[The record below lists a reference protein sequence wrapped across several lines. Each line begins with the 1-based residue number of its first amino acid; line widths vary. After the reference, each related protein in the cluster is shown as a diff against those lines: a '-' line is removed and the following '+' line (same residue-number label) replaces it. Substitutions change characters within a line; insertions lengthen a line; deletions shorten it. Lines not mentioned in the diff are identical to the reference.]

1 MMKRRM
7 CPGHVLCVFLSS
19 YWSVWFS
26 ISPQSTVL
34 TQIRFTAFIALL
46 VSLLF
51 AEDTKIGEV
60 QRALPCYSWK
70 YIWNGMQS
78 VNYGTRLQ
86 IYCNCGPLDGVLA
99 RRIDWQRT
107 KPHPMGLVETNG
119 EYIQFSRGGRCPF
132 NSWMKRRVFKK
143 CPFPSFVFLSVPLP
157 RALPVLSTALSSPC
171 VIAGLLINPIFA
183 S

>member
-1 MMKRRM
+1 MMKRRRM

-99 RRIDWQRT
+99 RRIDC
-107 KPHPMGLVETNG
+107 KGLNHIHMGLDWWRPTRSKYNLVEEVVAPLTHEWNEG
-119 EYIQFSRGGRCPF
+119 YL
-132 NSWMKRRVFKK
+132 K
-143 CPFPSFVFLSVPLP
+143 SVPFHPLSLSP
-157 RALPVLSTALSSPC
+157 YHSLALYLYY
-171 VIAGLLINPIFA
+171 LLLCPLLVW
-183 S
+183 